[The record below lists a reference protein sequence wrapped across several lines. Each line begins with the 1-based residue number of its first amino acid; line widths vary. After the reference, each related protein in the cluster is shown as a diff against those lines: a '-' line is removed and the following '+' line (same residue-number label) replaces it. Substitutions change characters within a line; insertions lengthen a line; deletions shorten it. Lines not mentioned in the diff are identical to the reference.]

1 MPLLIPSWGR
11 RTTRRGSDKEN
22 CSSVIFFTLRK
33 LHGRKGTNLGMMMVA
48 VDVRSSMLRD
58 LPEKAIQWWSKPESE
73 SLPLTAMFPTLPTLS
88 TLPAALSQPFKRAT
102 LGLFHGKTIQ
112 YGNNVPHSL
121 NKTRRTWLPN
131 VHTKTFDSPLLARRV
146 QVKVTARAL
155 RTIHKVRSD
164 LALWTGGESTDGT
177 PPLHQHS
184 TAD

>member
-1 MPLLIPSWGR
+1 
-11 RTTRRGSDKEN
+11 
-22 CSSVIFFTLRK
+22 
-33 LHGRKGTNLGMMMVA
+33 
-48 VDVRSSMLRD
+48 
-58 LPEKAIQWWSKPESE
+58 
-73 SLPLTAMFPTLPTLS
+73 MFPTLPTLS

-155 RTIHKVRSD
+155 RTIHKHGGLDQYLLNTSPSLLGDEGMRLRLLVRERFD
-164 LALWTGGESTDGT
+164 EQNALEARRAQRAAEVAAKEATRREAAEKRAQTQREAKAKRRSSEADGGLVRGLFAAS
-177 PPLHQHS
+177 S
-184 TAD
+184 